1 LKRATLTRKQL
12 EYLSLL
18 ASGFTTL
25 EIAQQCVVSH
35 HTVRNTLTKAKER
48 VKATSTTNLVA
59 LAVRKKWIVA
69 ITDNPPYMFRPR
81 ING

>member
-1 LKRATLTRKQL
+1 MKKTLTKKQL

-25 EIAQQCVVSH
+25 EIADQCFVSH

-59 LAVRKKWIVA
+59 LAVKKKWIIA
-69 ITDNPPYMFRPR
+69 ITDTPPYMFRTR
-81 ING
+81 LNA